1 MLRFTK
7 CIFAVLILCNTSYAQ
22 QTGSWGDQGNGTY
35 INPVLNAD
43 YSDPDVIR
51 VGKKYYMVCSEFHFM
66 GMTIQESED
75 MVNWKIIGRIYNKI
89 EGPRSPL
96 LHIKEVAL
104 WEDPCPFWDDDGK
117 AIAELNT
124 VDLINGQK
132 AGLTSISGNRFI
144 SIGVLK
150 RDGKLFLFFEEKND
164 IIEELPISKKKVY
177 LKFNI
182 DTESSNNRFYYSFD
196 NNNYYPLGN
205 QFEISWGAW
214 KGSRIGLFSYNV
226 IAEGGTAYFDNFHYN
241 YDGPK

>member
-1 MLRFTK
+1 MGKGEHRIVWGVVMRKQKIMLRFTK
-7 CIFAVLILCNTSYAQ
+7 CIFAVLILCNTLYAQ
-22 QTGSWGDQGNGTY
+22 QTGSWGDQDNGTY

-66 GMTIQESED
+66 EMTIQESED

-89 EGPRSPL
+89 EGPWSPL

-104 WEDPCPFWDDDGK
+104 WEDPCPFWDDYGK
-117 AIAELNT
+117 AIAELYT

-132 AGLTSISGNRFI
+132 AGLTSISGNRF
-144 SIGVLK
+144 
-150 RDGKLFLFFEEKND
+150 N
-164 IIEELPISKKKVY
+164 
-177 LKFNI
+177 
-182 DTESSNNRFYYSFD
+182 
-196 NNNYYPLGN
+196 YPLGN